1 MNDPND
7 TTERTLNVRRACG
20 LPERKSLIGEDVKNK
35 TKLKCNNRYCNQ
47 NNNASLKSVI
57 PELDP
62 SKNYINSWHQGQGDL
77 GPQIGT
83 NKMRDT
89 LDAMN
94 LYNAELEMFD
104 GSGKT
109 DSTKENSNIFLKKN
123 MFFWFILIV
132 ALVLVSYFIYVKF
145 IKSKEIISKELT

>member
-1 MNDPND
+1 MDDPND
-7 TTERTLNVRRACG
+7 TTERTLHIRRSCG

-35 TKLKCNNRYCNQ
+35 TKFKCNNRYCNQ
-47 NNNASLKSVI
+47 KNKIPLKPYL
-57 PELDP
+57 PELDA
-62 SKNYINSWHQGQGDL
+62 SSNYINSWHQGQGDL

-104 GSGKT
+104 GSGKK
-109 DSTKENSNIFLKKN
+109 DEENNITSNIF
-123 MFFWFILIV
+123 FWFVLIV
-132 ALVLVSYFIYVKF
+132 VLALVSYVIYVKF
-145 IKSKEIISKELT
+145 IKRDSEKNNNIRMT